1 MRPTQV
7 THYDTLG
14 LEVDATAGDIRRAF
28 RELTMKYHP
37 DRYTGDKREQAEER
51 FQGITEAFNVLSRPE
66 LREKY
71 DREISKGGEGRAM
84 DRAEIA
90 RKLASKGAQA
100 LKEGRLA
107 EAVETLQHAI
117 DHDDDCGRAHYF
129 MGMALGKVPG
139 RDKDAL
145 RHLERAVT
153 LESDNAT
160 INAEAAGMALRVG
173 LKSRAVRF
181 AEQALQIDPTNGKAA
196 EVLRAADDDDD
207 RAGGGLLDRFRRKG

>member
-1 MRPTQV
+1 MRPQQV

-14 LEVDATAGDIRRAF
+14 VQVDATADEIRRAF
-28 RELTMKYHP
+28 RELTIKYHP

-51 FQGITEAFNVLSRPE
+51 FQSITEAFNVLGRPE

-90 RKLASKGAQA
+90 RKLAAKGAQT

-145 RHLERAVT
+145 RHFERAVSV
-153 LESDNAT
+153 EPDNAT
-160 INAEAAGMALRVG
+160 INAEAAAMALRVG
-173 LKSRAVRF
+173 LKSRAMRF
-181 AEQALQIDPTNGKAA
+181 AEQALQVDPTNSKAA
-196 EVLRAADDDDD
+196 DVLKAAQDDDD
-207 RAGGGLLDRFRRKG
+207 RSGAGLLDRFRRKG

>member
-1 MRPTQV
+1 MRPKQV

-14 LEVDATAGDIRRAF
+14 LEVDATADDIRRAF

-37 DRYTGDKREQAEER
+37 DRYTGDKRERAEER
-51 FQGITEAFNVLSRPE
+51 FQGITEAFNVLGRPE
-66 LREKY
+66 RREKY
-71 DREISKGGEGRAM
+71 DREISTGGEGRAM

-90 RKLASKGAQA
+90 RRLAAKGAQA
-100 LKEGRLA
+100 LKEGSLA

-129 MGMALGKVPG
+129 LGMTLARVPG

-160 INAEAAGMALRVG
+160 INAEAAALALRVG
-173 LKSRAVRF
+173 LRSRALRF
-181 AEQALQIDPTNGKAA
+181 AEQALTIDPTNSKAA
-196 EVLRAADDDDD
+196 EILSAAQDDDD
-207 RAGGGLLDRFRRKG
+207 RSGGGLLDRFRRKG

>member
-14 LEVDATAGDIRRAF
+14 IEIDASDDEVRRAF
-28 RELTMKYHP
+28 RQLTMKYHP

-51 FQGITEAFNVLSRPE
+51 FQNITEAFNVLGRPE

-90 RKLASKGAQA
+90 RKLASKGAQL

-107 EAVETLQHAI
+107 EAADTLQHAI

-129 MGMALGKVPG
+129 MGMTLGRVPG
-139 RDKDAL
+139 REKDAL
-145 RHLERAVT
+145 RHLERAVA

-160 INAEAAGMALRVG
+160 INAEAGTLALRVG

-181 AEQALQIDPTNGKAA
+181 AERALEIDPTNAKAS
-196 EVLRAADDDDD
+196 EVLRAADDDD
-207 RAGGGLLDRFRRKG
+207 RSGGGLLDRFRRKG

>member
-14 LEVDATAGDIRRAF
+14 IEVDASDDEVRRAF
-28 RELTMKYHP
+28 RQLTMKYHP
-37 DRYTGDKREQAEER
+37 DRFTGDKREQAEER
-51 FQGITEAFNVLSRPE
+51 FQNITEAFNVLGRPE

-90 RKLASKGAQA
+90 RKLASKGAQL

-107 EAVETLQHAI
+107 EAADTLQHAI

-129 MGMALGKVPG
+129 MGMTLARVPG
-139 RDKDAL
+139 REKDAL
-145 RHLERAVT
+145 RHLERAVA

-160 INAEAAGMALRVG
+160 INAEAGTLALRVG

-181 AEQALQIDPTNGKAA
+181 AERALEIDPTNAKAS
-196 EVLRAADDDDD
+196 EVLRAASEDDD
-207 RAGGGLLDRFRRKG
+207 RSGGGLLDRFRRKG

>member
-1 MRPTQV
+1 MRPQQV

-14 LEVDATAGDIRRAF
+14 VEVDATADEIRRAF
-28 RELTMKYHP
+28 RELTIKYHP
-37 DRYTGDKREQAEER
+37 DRYTGDKREHAEER
-51 FQGITEAFNVLSRPE
+51 FQSITEAFNVLGRPE

-90 RKLASKGAQA
+90 RKLAAKGAQT

-117 DHDDDCGRAHYF
+117 DHDEECGRAHYF
-129 MGMALGKVPG
+129 MGMALAKVPG
-139 RDKDAL
+139 RDKEAL
-145 RHLERAVT
+145 RHFERAVSV
-153 LESDNAT
+153 EADNAT
-160 INAEAAGMALRVG
+160 INAEAAAMALRVG

-181 AEQALQIDPTNGKAA
+181 AEQALQVDPTNSKAA
-196 EVLRAADDDDD
+196 EVLKAAQDDDD
-207 RAGGGLLDRFRRKG
+207 RSGGGLLDRFRRKG